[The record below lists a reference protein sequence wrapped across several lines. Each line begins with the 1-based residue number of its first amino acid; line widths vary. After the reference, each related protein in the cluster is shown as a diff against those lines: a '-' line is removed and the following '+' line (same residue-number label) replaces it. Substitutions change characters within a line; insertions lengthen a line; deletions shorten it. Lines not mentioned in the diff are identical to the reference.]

1 MGYTWLQFIQ
11 LLGSVGLFIFGMKV
25 MSDGIQKSAGSRFK
39 AVVSTMTANKY
50 YGLLTGMFA
59 TFLLQSSSVTSVI
72 VVGLAN
78 AGILNLAQS
87 IGVILG
93 ANIGTTITAWLLTL
107 IEFGVIDSTAIS
119 FGMVFIGVILL
130 FNKQERV
137 VSSGEFIIG
146 IGLLF
151 IGINAMQMYAPDLQ
165 SNPEMLRFLQAYE
178 FDNTPYFGR
187 LLYLIMFMGIGALVA
202 VIVQSSTAAV
212 AITLV
217 MTAKGWIPLPFA
229 MALVLGENIGT
240 TATANIAA
248 LIGNIQAKR
257 AAFSHFLINA
267 LGSIWAILLFDVL
280 LRLTTDLTVL
290 FSGRDPNESTRAIPM
305 ALAVFHTLFNVI
317 NVGIFLFAIPFLV
330 RISTKVFRG
339 QISRE
344 DNLDSELFT
353 NTQVTAPLMAIL
365 RAKKELHKML
375 KINQRTFQLLP
386 KMLMEGELS
395 TSKNYLEKV
404 RQAEQISDAS
414 EIGILKFLTKVSE
427 QKLDGTLSL
436 EIRALIGAANYLER
450 STDLMVKSAYN
461 LVNHKEQK
469 AYFTPEQRN
478 NILSLITLVEKAMDT
493 MEEGFLLNKHDLAT
507 AKAIENDIN
516 SHYLYLRNNYLSNI
530 EKGKFTIQSGLF
542 YMDLLS
548 ELERIA
554 DHAYNV
560 TQTLTEFGE
569 I

>member
-25 MSDGIQKSAGSRFK
+25 MSDGIQKSAGSKFK
-39 AVVSTMTANKY
+39 AVVTTMTANKY

-107 IEFGVIDSTAIS
+107 VEFGVIDSAVIS

-130 FNKQERV
+130 FNKKERV
-137 VSSGEFIIG
+137 VSSGEFVVG

-165 SNPEMLRFLQAYE
+165 ANPELLQFLKAYE

-187 LLYLIMFMGIGALVA
+187 LLYLLMFMGIGAIVA

-257 AAFSHFLINA
+257 AAFAHFLINA

-280 LRLTTDLTVL
+280 LRFTTDITIL
-290 FSGRDPNESTRAIPM
+290 FSGKDPNESTRAIPM

-317 NVGIFLFAIPFLV
+317 NVSIFLFAIPSLI
-330 RISTKVFRG
+330 RLCNAVFKG
-339 QISRE
+339 QIKLGG
-344 DNLDSELFT
+344 NLDSELFT

-365 RAKKELHKML
+365 RAKKEIHTMVKL
-375 KINQRTFQLLP
+375 NQRTFQILP
-386 KMLMEGELS
+386 KMLMEGELAV
-395 TSKNYLEKV
+395 SKNYLEKV
-404 RQAEQISDAS
+404 RQAEQMSDAS
-414 EIGILKFLTKVSE
+414 EFGILKFLTKVSE
-427 QKLDGTLSL
+427 QKLDGRLSM
-436 EIRALIGAANYLER
+436 EIRALMSAANYLER

-478 NILSLITLVEKAMDT
+478 NILNMMTLVEKAMDT
-493 MEEGFLLNKHDLAT
+493 MEEGFLLNKHDPSS
-507 AKAIENDIN
+507 AKALENDIN
-516 SHYLYLRNNYLSNI
+516 NQYILLRDNYLSNI

-542 YMDLLS
+542 YMDILS
-548 ELERIA
+548 ELERMA

-560 TQTLTEFGE
+560 TQTLAKYGE
-569 I
+569 V

>member
-25 MSDGIQKSAGSRFK
+25 MSDGIQKSAGSKFK
-39 AVVSTMTANKY
+39 AVVTTMTANKY

-107 IEFGVIDSTAIS
+107 VEFGVIDSAVIS

-130 FNKQERV
+130 FNKKERV
-137 VSSGEFIIG
+137 VSSGEFVVG

-165 SNPEMLRFLQAYE
+165 ANPELLQFLKAYE

-187 LLYLIMFMGIGALVA
+187 LLYLLMFMGIGAIVA

-257 AAFSHFLINA
+257 AAFAHFLINA

-280 LRLTTDLTVL
+280 LRFTTDITIL
-290 FSGRDPNESTRAIPM
+290 FSGKDPNESTRAIPM

-317 NVGIFLFAIPFLV
+317 NVSIFLFAIPSLI
-330 RISTKVFRG
+330 RLCNSVFKG
-339 QISRE
+339 QIKLGG
-344 DNLDSELFT
+344 NLDSELFT

-365 RAKKELHKML
+365 RAKKEIHTMVKL
-375 KINQRTFQLLP
+375 NQRTFQILP
-386 KMLMEGELS
+386 KMLMEGELAV
-395 TSKNYLEKV
+395 SKNYLEKV
-404 RQAEQISDAS
+404 RQAEQMSDAS
-414 EIGILKFLTKVSE
+414 EFGILKFLTKVSE
-427 QKLDGTLSL
+427 QKLDGRLSM
-436 EIRALIGAANYLER
+436 EIRALMSAANYLER

-478 NILSLITLVEKAMDT
+478 NILNMMTLVEKAMDT
-493 MEEGFLLNKHDLAT
+493 MEEGFLLNKHDPSS
-507 AKAIENDIN
+507 AKALENDIN
-516 SHYLYLRNNYLSNI
+516 NQYILLRDNYLSNI

-542 YMDLLS
+542 YMDILS
-548 ELERIA
+548 ELERMA

-560 TQTLTEFGE
+560 TQTLAKYGE
-569 I
+569 V

>member
-39 AVVSTMTANKY
+39 AVVTTMTANKY

-107 IEFGVIDSTAIS
+107 VEFGVIDSAVIS

-130 FNKQERV
+130 FNKRERV

-165 SNPEMLRFLQAYE
+165 ANQELLRFLKAYE

-187 LLYLIMFMGIGALVA
+187 LLYLVMFMGIGALVA

-240 TATANIAA
+240 TVTANIAA

-257 AAFSHFLINA
+257 AAFSHFLINV

-280 LRLTTDLTVL
+280 LRLTTDITIL

-330 RISTKVFRG
+330 RISTSVFKG
-339 QISRE
+339 QIDRGG
-344 DNLDSELFT
+344 NLDSELFT

-365 RAKKELHKML
+365 RAKKELHTMVKL
-375 KINQRTFQLLP
+375 NQRTFQILP

-395 TSKNYLEKV
+395 VSKNYLEKV
-404 RQAEQISDAS
+404 RQSEQVSDAS

-427 QKLDGTLSL
+427 QKLDGKLSL
-436 EIRALIGAANYLER
+436 EIRALMSAANYLER

-478 NILSLITLVEKAMDT
+478 NVLNLMTLVEKAMDT
-493 MEEGFLLNKHDLAT
+493 MEEGFLLNKHDLSS
-507 AKAIENDIN
+507 AKALENEIN
-516 SHYLYLRNNYLSNI
+516 SLYFTLRDNYLSNI

-542 YMDLLS
+542 YMDILS
-548 ELERIA
+548 ELERMA
-554 DHAYNV
+554 DHTYNV
-560 TQTLTEFGE
+560 TQTLAEQGE